1 MYLFNKRT
9 RNMIKVLWGVL
20 ATLVI
25 ISMVV
30 TYSGFTSLSRS
41 QTSEPIEVSP
51 EDLQRP
57 ATTTLD
63 VSTLST
69 TSPELQPL
77 FESIKKDLESSGDD
91 GKEEPV
97 VTPEQPAPPP
107 LQFGL

>member
-9 RNMIKVLWGVL
+9 RNAIKVLWGIL
-20 ATLVI
+20 AALVI
-25 ISMVV
+25 ISMII
-30 TYSGFTSLSRS
+30 TYSGFTMLARTPSTEPVELSA
-41 QTSEPIEVSP
+41 

-77 FESIKKDLESSGDD
+77 LESIRKDLASSSAPT
-91 GKEEPV
+91 PV
-97 VTPEQPAPPP
+97 APPEPQAPP
-107 LQFGL
+107 LRFDL